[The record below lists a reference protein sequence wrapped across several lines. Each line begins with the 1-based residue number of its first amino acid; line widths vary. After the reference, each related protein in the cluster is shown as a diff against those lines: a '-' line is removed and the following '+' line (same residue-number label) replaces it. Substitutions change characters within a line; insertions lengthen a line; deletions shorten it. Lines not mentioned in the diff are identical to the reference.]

1 MFKMPG
7 TVTAL
12 LVAGMMGLA
21 CSSSGLKSRAGDA
34 GAASGGQA
42 GSAIISGT
50 TGGSGG
56 TSGPGGISTSATDG
70 GAIGPGGAGGAKIGG
85 IGGTASPGGA
95 GTGGTG
101 GTIIGPGGSGG
112 ASTGRTGGLA
122 SSATS
127 SGGGGNT
134 GGISSGGQ
142 ANTGGSAGAGGMS
155 SSGGANGTAGAA
167 GSDSTQTSL
176 DASVSADVSAD
187 VQVFSQCSLG
197 IVFAGLVCSTGPWG
211 SYSGKL
217 IAAAPIDTGG
227 DPEFSSCVSSTNGSL
242 QYSFTLALG
251 DGGTTRIG
259 YGSESASALMPL
271 PSLAAWV
278 GKSVNVAVLPDVEG
292 YYAGGGSSLT
302 VTDSASL
309 VLAVN
314 TTWMLGGSLASQTV
328 GSPET
333 PGITVTPDAPICVGN
348 CNQLE
353 GGFVF
358 SGTSAV
364 SLAPGGVGSFQLGD
378 MTFTAYAG
386 LWHGGFVAG
395 RLPCADASNSS
406 SWAIFRNGI

>member
-1 MFKMPG
+1 MFKIS
-7 TVTAL
+7 TVVAAL
-12 LVAGMMGLA
+12 FVAALMGPA
-21 CSSSGLKSRAGDA
+21 CSSSGFKSRAGDA

-42 GSAIISGT
+42 GGTISSGT
-50 TGGSGG
+50 PGG

-70 GAIGPGGAGGAKIGG
+70 GAIGPGGAGGASIGG
-85 IGGTASPGGA
+85 TGGTASPVGA

-101 GTIIGPGGSGG
+101 GTIIGQGGSGG
-112 ASTGRTGGLA
+112 ASMGRTGGGLA

-142 ANTGGSAGAGGMS
+142 ANTGGSARAGGTS
-155 SSGGANGTAGAA
+155 SSGGTNGTAGAA
-167 GSDSTQTSL
+167 GSDSTQTSI
-176 DASVSADVSAD
+176 DASVSADVNAD
-187 VQVFSQCSLG
+187 VQVLSQCSPG
-197 IVFAGLVCSTGPWG
+197 IVFAGLVCSTGPG
-211 SYSGKL
+211 GPYSGKL
-217 IAAAPIDTGG
+217 IAAAPIDIGG
-227 DPEFSSCVSSTNGSL
+227 DPEFASCVSSTHGSL
-242 QYSFTLALG
+242 QYSFTLALE

-259 YGSESASALMPL
+259 YGSESAAALMPL

-278 GKSVNVAVLPDVEG
+278 GKSVNVAVTPYSEG
-292 YYAGGGSSLT
+292 CCAGGSFLT

-309 VLAVN
+309 VLAMN
-314 TTWMLGGSLASQTV
+314 TGWMQGGSLASQTV
-328 GSPET
+328 GS
-333 PGITVTPDAPICVGN
+333 PGITVTPDAPICVGA

-364 SLAPGGVGSFQLGD
+364 SLAPGGVGSFKLGD

-386 LWHGGFVAG
+386 LWNGDSSRPVT
-395 RLPCADASNSS
+395 CADASNSS

>member
-1 MFKMPG
+1 MFKIS
-7 TVTAL
+7 TVVAAL
-12 LVAGMMGLA
+12 FVAALMGPA
-21 CSSSGLKSRAGDA
+21 CSSSGFKSRAGDA

-42 GSAIISGT
+42 GGTISSGT
-50 TGGSGG
+50 PGN

-70 GAIGPGGAGGAKIGG
+70 GAIGPGGAGGASIGG
-85 IGGTASPGGA
+85 TGGTASPGGA

-101 GTIIGPGGSGG
+101 GTTIGPGGSGG
-112 ASTGRTGGLA
+112 ASMGRTGGGLA

-127 SGGGGNT
+127 SGGGGDT

-142 ANTGGSAGAGGMS
+142 ANTGGSVGAGGMS
-155 SSGGANGTAGAA
+155 SSGGTNGTAGAT
-167 GSDSTQTSL
+167 GSDSTQTSI
-176 DASVSADVSAD
+176 DASVSADVNAD
-187 VQVFSQCSLG
+187 VQVLSQCSPG
-197 IVFAGLVCSTGPWG
+197 IAFAGLVCSTGPG
-211 SYSGKL
+211 GPYSGKL

-242 QYSFTLALG
+242 QYSFTLALE

-259 YGSESASALMPL
+259 YGSESGSALIPL

-278 GKSVNVAVLPDVEG
+278 GKSVNGAVAPYSEG
-292 YYAGGGSSLT
+292 CCAGGSFLT

-314 TTWMLGGSLASQTV
+314 TGWMQGGSLASQTV
-328 GSPET
+328 GS
-333 PGITVTPDAPICVGN
+333 PGITVTPDAPICVGD

-364 SLAPGGVGSFQLGD
+364 SLAPGGVGSFKLGD

-386 LWHGGFVAG
+386 LWHGDSSRPVT
-395 RLPCADASNSS
+395 CADASNGS

>member
-1 MFKMPG
+1 MFKIS
-7 TVTAL
+7 TVVAAL
-12 LVAGMMGLA
+12 FVAALMGPA
-21 CSSSGLKSRAGDA
+21 CSSSGFKSRAGDA

-42 GSAIISGT
+42 GGTISSGT
-50 TGGSGG
+50 PGG

-70 GAIGPGGAGGAKIGG
+70 GAIGPGGAGGASIGG
-85 IGGTASPGGA
+85 TGGTASPGEA

-112 ASTGRTGGLA
+112 ASMGRAGGGLA

-142 ANTGGSAGAGGMS
+142 ANTGGSAGAGGM
-155 SSGGANGTAGAA
+155 
-167 GSDSTQTSL
+167 
-176 DASVSADVSAD
+176 V
-187 VQVFSQCSLG
+187 SQCSPG
-197 IVFAGLVCSTGPWG
+197 IAFAGLVCSTGPG
-211 SYSGKL
+211 GPYSGKL

-242 QYSFTLALG
+242 QYSFTLALE

-278 GKSVNVAVLPDVEG
+278 GKSVNVAVTPYSEG
-292 YYAGGGSSLT
+292 CCAGGSFLT

-309 VLAVN
+309 VLAMN
-314 TTWMLGGSLASQTV
+314 TGWMQGGSLASQTV
-328 GSPET
+328 GS
-333 PGITVTPDAPICVGN
+333 PGITVTPDAPICVGA

-364 SLAPGGVGSFQLGD
+364 SLAPGGVGSFKLGD

-386 LWHGGFVAG
+386 LWHGDFSRAVT
-395 RLPCADASNSS
+395 CADASNSS

>member
-1 MFKMPG
+1 MFKIS
-7 TVTAL
+7 TVAVAL
-12 LVAGMMGLA
+12 FVAALMGPA
-21 CSSSGLKSRAGDA
+21 CSSSGFKSRAGDA
-34 GAASGGQA
+34 EAAGGGQA
-42 GSAIISGT
+42 GSTISSGT
-50 TGGSGG
+50 PGGTGG

-70 GAIGPGGAGGAKIGG
+70 GTIGPGGAGGAST
-85 IGGTASPGGA
+85 GGTGGPAGPGGA
-95 GTGGTG
+95 GTRGTG

-112 ASTGRTGGLA
+112 ASMGRTGGGLA
-122 SSATS
+122 SGATS

-134 GGISSGGQ
+134 GGISEGGQ
-142 ANTGGSAGAGGMS
+142 PNTGGSAGAGGMS
-155 SSGGANGTAGAA
+155 SSGGTNGTADAA
-167 GSDSTQTSL
+167 GSDSTQTSI

-187 VQVFSQCSLG
+187 VQVLSQCSLG
-197 IVFAGLVCSTGPWG
+197 IVFAGLVCSTGPGG

-227 DPEFSSCVSSTNGSL
+227 DPEFASCVSSTNGGL
-242 QYSFTLALG
+242 QYSFTLALE

-278 GKSVNVAVLPDVEG
+278 GKSVNVAVTPYSLG
-292 YYAGGGSSLT
+292 CCAGGSFLT

-314 TTWMLGGSLASQTV
+314 ETWMQGGSLASQTV
-328 GSPET
+328 GS
-333 PGITVTPDAPICVGN
+333 PGITVTPDAPICVGA

-364 SLAPGGVGSFQLGD
+364 SLAPGGVGSFKLGD

-386 LWHGGFVAG
+386 LWNGDYSRPVT
-395 RLPCADASNSS
+395 CADASNSS

>member
-1 MFKMPG
+1 MFKMS
-7 TVTAL
+7 TVVAAL
-12 LVAGMMGLA
+12 FVAALMGPA

-42 GSAIISGT
+42 GSAISSGT

-70 GAIGPGGAGGAKIGG
+70 GAIGPGGAGGANIGG
-85 IGGTASPGGA
+85 TGGTASPGGA

-227 DPEFSSCVSSTNGSL
+227 DPEFASCVSSSNGSL

-278 GKSVNVAVLPDVEG
+278 GKSVNVAVTPYNEG
-292 YYAGGGSSLT
+292 YASGGSFLT

-314 TTWMLGGSLASQTV
+314 TEWILGLDDLMASQTV
-328 GSPET
+328 GA
-333 PGITVTPDAPICVGN
+333 PGITVTPDAPICVGD

-364 SLAPGGVGSFQLGD
+364 SLAPGGVGSFKLGD

-386 LWHGGFVAG
+386 LWHGGLG
-395 RLPCADASNSS
+395 RPLTCVDFSNST

>member
-1 MFKMPG
+1 MFKIS
-7 TVTAL
+7 TVVAAL
-12 LVAGMMGLA
+12 FVAALMGPA
-21 CSSSGLKSRAGDA
+21 CSSSGFKSRAGDA

-42 GSAIISGT
+42 GGTISSGT
-50 TGGSGG
+50 PGGTGGTGG
-56 TSGPGGISTSATDG
+56 TGG
-70 GAIGPGGAGGAKIGG
+70 
-85 IGGTASPGGA
+85 PGGA

-112 ASTGRTGGLA
+112 ASMGRTGGGLA

-155 SSGGANGTAGAA
+155 SSGGTNGTAGAA
-167 GSDSTQTSL
+167 GSDSTQTSI
-176 DASVSADVSAD
+176 DASVSADVNAD
-187 VQVFSQCSLG
+187 VQVLSQCSPG
-197 IVFAGLVCSTGPWG
+197 IVFTGLVCSTGPG
-211 SYSGKL
+211 GEYSGKL

-227 DPEFSSCVSSTNGSL
+227 DPEFASCVSSTHGSL
-242 QYSFTLALG
+242 QYGFTLALG
-251 DGGTTRIG
+251 DGGTTTIG

-278 GKSVNVAVLPDVEG
+278 GKSVNVAVTPYRQGCCD
-292 YYAGGGSSLT
+292 GGSFLT

-314 TTWMLGGSLASQTV
+314 ETWMQGGSLASQTV
-328 GSPET
+328 GSP
-333 PGITVTPDAPICVGN
+333 GITVSPDAPICVGF

-358 SGTSAV
+358 SGTSSV
-364 SLAPGGVGSFQLGD
+364 SLAPGGVGSFKLGD

-386 LWHGGFVAG
+386 LWHGDSSRPVT
-395 RLPCADASNSS
+395 CADAYNSS

>member
-1 MFKMPG
+1 MFKIS
-7 TVTAL
+7 TVVAAL
-12 LVAGMMGLA
+12 FVAALMGPA
-21 CSSSGLKSRAGDA
+21 CSSSGFKSRAGDA

-42 GSAIISGT
+42 GGTISSGT
-50 TGGSGG
+50 PGN

-70 GAIGPGGAGGAKIGG
+70 GAIGPGGAGGASIGG
-85 IGGTASPGGA
+85 TGGTASPGGA

-101 GTIIGPGGSGG
+101 GTTIGPGGSGG
-112 ASTGRTGGLA
+112 ASMGRTGGGLA

-127 SGGGGNT
+127 SGGGGDT

-142 ANTGGSAGAGGMS
+142 ANTGGSVGAGGMS
-155 SSGGANGTAGAA
+155 SSGGTNGTAGAT
-167 GSDSTQTSL
+167 GSDSTQTRI
-176 DASVSADVSAD
+176 DASVSADVNAD
-187 VQVFSQCSLG
+187 VQVLSQCSPG
-197 IVFAGLVCSTGPWG
+197 IAFAGLVCSTGPG
-211 SYSGKL
+211 GPYSGKL

-242 QYSFTLALG
+242 QYSFTLALE

-259 YGSESASALMPL
+259 YGSESGSALIPL

-278 GKSVNVAVLPDVEG
+278 GKSVNGAVAPYSEG
-292 YYAGGGSSLT
+292 CCAGGSFLT

-314 TTWMLGGSLASQTV
+314 TGWMQGGSLASQTV
-328 GSPET
+328 GS
-333 PGITVTPDAPICVGN
+333 PGITVTPDAPICVGA

-364 SLAPGGVGSFQLGD
+364 SLAPGGVGSFKLGD

-386 LWHGGFVAG
+386 LWHGDFSRAVT
-395 RLPCADASNSS
+395 CADASNSS

>member
-1 MFKMPG
+1 MFKIS
-7 TVTAL
+7 TVVAAL
-12 LVAGMMGLA
+12 FVAALMGPA
-21 CSSSGLKSRAGDA
+21 CSSSGFKSRAGDA

-42 GSAIISGT
+42 GSTISSGT
-50 TGGSGG
+50 PGG

-70 GAIGPGGAGGAKIGG
+70 GAIGPGGAGGTR
-85 IGGTASPGGA
+85 IGGTGGTAGPGGA

-101 GTIIGPGGSGG
+101 GTIIGPGDSGG
-112 ASTGRTGGLA
+112 ASMGRTGGGLA

-127 SGGGGNT
+127 SGGGGNA

-142 ANTGGSAGAGGMS
+142 ANTGGSARAGGMS
-155 SSGGANGTAGAA
+155 SSRGTNGTAGAA
-167 GSDSTQTSL
+167 GSDSTQTSI
-176 DASVSADVSAD
+176 DASVSADVNAD
-187 VQVFSQCSLG
+187 VQVLSQCSPG
-197 IVFAGLVCSTGPWG
+197 IVFAGLVCSTGPG
-211 SYSGKL
+211 GEYSGKL

-242 QYSFTLALG
+242 QYSFTLALE
-251 DGGTTRIG
+251 DGGTTTIG

-278 GKSVNVAVLPDVEG
+278 GKSVNVAVTPYRQGCCD
-292 YYAGGGSSLT
+292 GGSFLT

-314 TTWMLGGSLASQTV
+314 ETWMQGGSLASQTV
-328 GSPET
+328 GS
-333 PGITVTPDAPICVGN
+333 PGITVTPDAPICVGF
-348 CNQLE
+348 CNQLD

-364 SLAPGGVGSFQLGD
+364 SLAPGGVGSFKLGD

-386 LWHGGFVAG
+386 LWHGDSSRPVT
-395 RLPCADASNSS
+395 CADAYNSS

>member
-1 MFKMPG
+1 MFKMSG

-21 CSSSGLKSRAGDA
+21 CSSSGLKRSAGD
-34 GAASGGQA
+34 GAVASGGQA
-42 GSAIISGT
+42 GSAISSGT

-70 GAIGPGGAGGAKIGG
+70 GTIGPGGAGGANIGG
-85 IGGTASPGGA
+85 TGGTASPGGA
-95 GTGGTG
+95 GAGGTG
-101 GTIIGPGGSGG
+101 GTIIGPGGSGDS
-112 ASTGRTGGLA
+112 STGRTGGLA

-127 SGGGGNT
+127 PGGGGNT

-155 SSGGANGTAGAA
+155 SSGGANGTAGAT
-167 GSDSTQTSL
+167 GSDSTQTSI
-176 DASVSADVSAD
+176 DASVSADVNAD

-197 IVFAGLVCSTGPWG
+197 IVFAGLVCSTGPGG

-227 DPEFSSCVSSTNGSL
+227 DPEFASCVSSTNGSL
-242 QYSFTLALG
+242 QYSFTLALE

-278 GKSVNVAVLPDVEG
+278 GKSVNVAVWPYSAG
-292 YYAGGGSSLT
+292 YASGGSSLT

-314 TTWMLGGSLASQTV
+314 TEWVLGGLLASQTV
-328 GSPET
+328 GS

-364 SLAPGGVGSFQLGD
+364 SLAPGGVGSFKLGD

-386 LWHGGFVAG
+386 LWHGGFAG
-395 RLPCADASNSS
+395 PVTCADASNSS

>member
-1 MFKMPG
+1 MFKMP
-7 TVTAL
+7 TAVAAA
-12 LVAGMMGLA
+12 LVAGLMVGPA

-34 GAASGGQA
+34 GAGSGGQA
-42 GSAIISGT
+42 GSSIRSGT
-50 TGGSGG
+50 PGGTGG
-56 TSGPGGISTSATDG
+56 TSGLAGISTSATDG
-70 GAIGPGGAGGAKIGG
+70 GTIGPGGAGGTSIGG
-85 IGGTASPGGA
+85 TGGTASPGGA
-95 GTGGTG
+95 GAASTGGTG
-101 GTIIGPGGSGG
+101 GTAIGPSGSGG
-112 ASTGRTGGLA
+112 ASMGRTGGGLA
-122 SSATS
+122 SSVTS

-155 SSGGANGTAGAA
+155 SSGGTNGTAGATE
-167 GSDSTQTSL
+167 SDSIQTSI

-197 IVFAGLVCSTGPWG
+197 IVFAGLVCSTGPG
-211 SYSGKL
+211 GPYSGKL

-227 DPEFSSCVSSTNGSL
+227 DPDFASCVSSTNGSL
-242 QYSFTLALG
+242 QYSFTLALE

-278 GKSVNVAVLPDVEG
+278 GKSVNVAVTPFGEG
-292 YYAGGGSSLT
+292 CCAGGSFLT
-302 VTDSASL
+302 VADSASL

-314 TTWMLGGSLASQTV
+314 TTWMQGESLASQTV
-328 GSPET
+328 GS
-333 PGITVTPDAPICVGN
+333 PGITVTPDAPICVGD

-364 SLAPGGVGSFQLGD
+364 SLAPGGVGSFKLGD

-386 LWHGGFVAG
+386 LWHGDFSRPAT
-395 RLPCADASNSS
+395 CADASSSS